1 MESTS
6 VGNLVKE
13 CSLLSLD
20 VEDNGGL
27 DFDIE
32 IENAAGVK
40 HKFTLVGTLIT
51 EKPVKFN
58 VLRDTMARV
67 WHPRKGVNITELS
80 YNLFLFKFLHEIDI
94 NHVLDDGPW
103 AFEQSLLVLR
113 RLRDNEDPFQADL
126 SKSEFWLQVHNL
138 PHGFM
143 SEFIAKAIGNYVGE
157 FVKADQSNFEGGRK
171 EFMRVRIRIDIT
183 KPLHR
188 RMKLKS
194 KGGDWFWVD
203 FKYERLP
210 NFCFFCGILGHSDKL
225 CPKLFE
231 GMSMDLGKPFGAWL
245 RATGRRALNPQ
256 ENQWLISDEQY
267 AEETRNG
274 ISGMGQS
281 EEGGLHGAAQSGMD
295 SGKHKESK
303 EYAEWEG
310 MHGDI
315 QEKVN
320 KDLGKGKGVM
330 GSSEYSTAADQIE
343 DMQEDGLVI
352 VDQKRKRA
360 DNPHA
365 CVEDVQMEPKNLEL
379 AGPVN
384 QARPT
389 Q

>member
-32 IENAAGVK
+32 IENAAG
-40 HKFTLVGTLIT
+40 
-51 EKPVKFN
+51 
-58 VLRDTMARV
+58 
-67 WHPRKGVNITELS
+67 
-80 YNLFLFKFLHEIDI
+80 
-94 NHVLDDGPW
+94 
-103 AFEQSLLVLR
+103 
-113 RLRDNEDPFQADL
+113 
-126 SKSEFWLQVHNL
+126 
-138 PHGFM
+138 
-143 SEFIAKAIGNYVGE
+143 
-157 FVKADQSNFEGGRK
+157 
-171 EFMRVRIRIDIT
+171 
-183 KPLHR
+183 
-188 RMKLKS
+188 
-194 KGGDWFWVD
+194 
-203 FKYERLP
+203 
-210 NFCFFCGILGHSDKL
+210 
-225 CPKLFE
+225 
-231 GMSMDLGKPFGAWL
+231 
-245 RATGRRALNPQ
+245 
-256 ENQWLISDEQY
+256 Y

-343 DMQEDGLVI
+343 DMQEDGLQFEDAKALSIDAAMSDHLPLQLFPLKQSVVAQRRKFKFENIWLKDTDCSDI
-352 VDQKRKRA
+352 VHNSWRYSTGRTISERIDLCARAVWSWGRKKSTNFNHKIELCKRRMEFLRGRTDQEVQHGAYPKQHQQNYGERA
-360 DNPHA
+360 
-365 CVEDVQMEPKNLEL
+365 E
-379 AGPVN
+379 
-384 QARPT
+384 
-389 Q
+389 